1 MPVSNAANP
10 RDNIVRLPGNHT
22 LPTFQCKK
30 GFGQLINKIN
40 NTDLN
45 PQWLQSLRE
54 RRAIRLETKYER
66 YTTVL
71 DENDNL
77 TVTAEKI
84 SLSYSIQTIWYSFTH
99 SAIFRGLFGHSA
111 PDIRAADIKTQIEK
125 KYYHALWDKYLLW
138 EEWRNNA
145 PPKEKTLRDKAMMI
159 LQNYLKTQ
167 STFLKLDYLSLSSLP
182 DELPPGLI
190 WLDVSFNKLR
200 ALPPLPASLKKLY
213 AYRNELSELPP
224 LPDSLEK
231 LVVEDNQLQELPPLP
246 DSLQSLGAS
255 NNQLRVLPVLP
266 ASLKTLS
273 VANNQLREL
282 PPLPDSLEKLVV
294 KNNQLQELPELPASL
309 QVIDASRNPLRTLP
323 ESITRLP
330 RNAEV
335 TITAASL
342 SPQTLQ
348 TLQNLRTNPNY
359 QGPRINFDM
368 AGSLAKIPVQPL
380 SDAVIA
386 WFPVGDKDSV
396 AAQWASVNQE
406 ENAPAFSAFLDRLND
421 TVSAKKVSGFKEQV
435 TAWLTKLQESPALR
449 ALTFAISYDA
459 TETCED
465 RVALAYNSMQQA
477 MLTHDIENGKYDKDL
492 PGLFSVARELFRLEK
507 LEEIARE
514 KVKSLHFVDEI
525 EVYLAFQVKLRH
537 ALALTSVTEEMRFFG
552 VSHVTADD
560 LAIAEIQIKSAENSE
575 FSGWLSQWAP
585 WHCLLK
591 RIEPGLYEAAD
602 TKKYDVTE
610 RITSRIDA
618 ELKTLGLQND
628 ARAAADSGK
637 EITAAIREIDRKLTT
652 EVLLNRKLA
661 SLLSWQWEID
671 APHKAV
677 SPGG

>member
-30 GFGQLINKIN
+30 GYGQFIKEVS
-40 NTDLN
+40 NTDRN

-54 RRAIRLETKYER
+54 HRAIRLETKYER
-66 YTTVL
+66 YTSVL

-84 SLSYSIQTIWYSFTH
+84 LLGYSIQEIWYRLTH
-99 SAIFRGLFGHSA
+99 SASFRGLFGHSA
-111 PDIRAADIKTQIEK
+111 PDIRAAAIEVQLKEKYHHERFSHTPLNIRTAIIEK
-125 KYYHALWDKYLLW
+125 KTYHAVWDEW
-138 EEWRNNA
+138 ENNA
-145 PPKEKTLRDKAMMI
+145 PPGSEENYAEAVRRLKA
-159 LQNYLKTQ
+159 
-167 STFLKLDYLSLSSLP
+167 SLSTYYREQSKPLHERRPYLYSFLDLGNLDLPSLPPELPKYVEQLNVQNNQLREFTGLPDSLKKFFAYNNQLLSLP
-182 DELPPGLI
+182 DPLPPGL
-190 WLDVSFNKLR
+190 LMLNV
-200 ALPPLPASLKKLY
+200 
-213 AYRNELSELPP
+213 
-224 LPDSLEK
+224 
-231 LVVEDNQLQELPPLP
+231 
-246 DSLQSLGAS
+246 G
-255 NNQLRVLPVLP
+255 NNQLRVLP
-266 ASLKTLS
+266 
-273 VANNQLREL
+273 
-282 PPLPDSLEKLVV
+282 PLPGSLEFL
-294 KNNQLQELPELPASL
+294 
-309 QVIDASRNPLRTLP
+309 DASRNPLRTLP

-330 RNAEV
+330 RNAAI
-335 TITAASL
+335 TITSSSL

-368 AGSLAKIPVQPL
+368 AGPVAKRPGRPL

-386 WFPVGDKDSV
+386 WFPVESTDSV

-421 TVSAKKVSGFKEQV
+421 TVSAKKVTGFKEQV
-435 TAWLTKLQESPALR
+435 AAWLTKLQESPVLR

-537 ALALTSVTEEMRFFG
+537 ALVLTSVTEEMRFFG

-591 RIEPGLYEAAD
+591 RIEPALYEAAD

-610 RITSRIDA
+610 SITSRIDA

-637 EITAAIREIDRKLTT
+637 EITAAIREIDRELTT

-671 APHKAV
+671 APHRAL